1 MVKEFM
7 QFFISVIDAQ
17 LFKRIEV
24 EVFESKNVQNANKIG
39 TFFSRIGTF
48 VDMIN

>member
-1 MVKEFM
+1 MVEKFM
-7 QFFISVIDAQ
+7 QFLISIIDAQ
-17 LFKRIEV
+17 LFKRIQV
-24 EVFESKNVQNANKIG
+24 EVFESKNVQNTNEIG